1 MKALHRSDQRGQTL
15 IEFAILLPVLLMMI
29 MGVLDIGRIVWANDM
44 ISNAAREGARYA
56 IVHGAS
62 KLTACP
68 VGPPGVDT
76 VIPAAS
82 ASCPHPSPSKES
94 IRDAARN
101 WAIAA
106 GHTVTVHVCY
116 GISCTGD
123 TDTAAATA
131 SGAVRG
137 TPVTITVSS
146 RVDMAAAVLIG
157 ISGAD
162 VSASATM
169 LVNH

>member
-1 MKALHRSDQRGQTL
+1 MRSLHRRESRGQTL
-15 IEFAILLPVLLMMI
+15 IEFAVLLPVLLMMI
-29 MGVLDIGRIVWANDM
+29 MGGLDLGRIVWANDL
-44 ISNAAREGARYA
+44 IGNAAREGARYA

-62 KLTACP
+62 KTTLCP
-68 VGPPGVDT
+68 VGPPSVDT

-82 ASCPHPSPSKES
+82 PACPYPSPSKEG
-94 IRDAARN
+94 IRQAARN

-106 GHTVTVHVCY
+106 GHTVTVQVCY
-116 GISCTGD
+116 GIGCTGD
-123 TDTAAATA
+123 TNTAAATT

-137 TPVTITVSS
+137 TPVTVTVNS
-146 RVDMAAAVLIG
+146 RVDMAAAALIG
-157 ISGAD
+157 IAGAD

>member
-1 MKALHRSDQRGQTL
+1 MKSLHRSDRRGQTL
-15 IEFAILLPVLLMMI
+15 IEFAILLPILLLMI
-29 MGVLDIGRIVWANDM
+29 MGGLDLGRIVWANDM
-44 ISNAAREGARYA
+44 IGNAAREGARYA

-62 KLTACP
+62 KTTACP
-68 VGPPGVDT
+68 AGPPSVDT
-76 VIPAAS
+76 VIPAVSPA
-82 ASCPHPSPSKES
+82 CPYPSPSREGV
-94 IRDAARN
+94 REAART

-116 GISCTGD
+116 GTGCTGD

-131 SGAVRG
+131 SGAIRG
-137 TPVTITVSS
+137 TPVTVTVGS
-146 RVDMAAAVLIG
+146 RVDMAAASLIG

>member
-1 MKALHRSDQRGQTL
+1 MTALHRSHPRGQTL

-29 MGVLDIGRIVWANDM
+29 MGALDLGRIVWANDM
-44 ISNAAREGARYA
+44 IGNAAREGARYA

-62 KLTACP
+62 KTTACP
-68 VGPPGVDT
+68 VGPGSVDT

-82 ASCPHPSPSKES
+82 PACPYPSPSKEG

-106 GHTVTVHVCY
+106 GNTVTVQVCY
-116 GISCTGD
+116 GVGCTGN
-123 TDTAAATA
+123 TDTAAAAA
-131 SGAVRG
+131 SGAVRS
-137 TPVTITVSS
+137 TPVTVTVGS
-146 RVDMAAAVLIG
+146 RVEMAAAALIG
-157 ISGAD
+157 ITGAD

>member
-1 MKALHRSDQRGQTL
+1 MRALHRSDPRGQTL

-29 MGVLDIGRIVWANDM
+29 MGALDLGRIVWANDM
-44 ISNAAREGARYA
+44 IGNAAREGARYA

-62 KLTACP
+62 KTTSCP
-68 VGPPGVDT
+68 VGPPGPDT
-76 VIPAAS
+76 TIPAAS
-82 ASCPHPSPSKES
+82 PACPHPSPSKEG

-106 GHTVTVHVCY
+106 GNTVTVHVCY
-116 GISCTGD
+116 GVGCSGD
-123 TDTAAATA
+123 TDTAAAIT

-137 TPVTITVSS
+137 TPVTVSVAS
-146 RVDMAAAVLIG
+146 RVDMAAAALIG
-157 ISGAD
+157 ITGAD